1 MEFGFFFAWH
11 QTILNLES
19 VLPYV
24 TRGAPPETRDGGATL
39 SSDNQVL
46 KVWVTG
52 RCADTYFVERDSM
65 WLDLSDN
72 DAHTGEH
79 LLPVNFLDEPD
90 YFTGACLTA
99 FVQSNGVNQ
108 TNK

>member
-1 MEFGFFFAWH
+1 MGNEG
-11 QTILNLES
+11 NK
-19 VLPYV
+19 
-24 TRGAPPETRDGGATL
+24 DGGATL

-52 RCADTYFVERDSM
+52 ICADTYFVERGSM
-65 WLDLSDN
+65 WLDLSDD

-79 LLPVNFLDEPD
+79 LLPVNFLEEPD

-99 FVQSNGVNQ
+99 FVQSKGVNQ
-108 TNK
+108 ANK

>member
-1 MEFGFFFAWH
+1 
-11 QTILNLES
+11 
-19 VLPYV
+19 
-24 TRGAPPETRDGGATL
+24 
-39 SSDNQVL
+39 
-46 KVWVTG
+46 
-52 RCADTYFVERDSM
+52 M